1 MLYKEGTCQ
10 IMSIMSAVQNTPI
23 DWNAI
28 LDHNHREFTPESV
41 RTYLSTTVEK
51 MNHHFSVIMF
61 GHDFGK
67 IQVTHYSRTASVPD
81 NVTISVSK
89 ARSLFSK
96 CVYVRWAE
104 NGKRKK
110 ILKKAIEFWLDSNNR
125 KELYF
130 QPIKS
135 TQIKSE
141 PVKLFIERL
150 VNSSESSLQLK
161 LPGLNTRSSVYQ
173 LFEETQTT
181 LTADW
186 NPKSISSEL
195 YRVLPM
201 SRPSPGK
208 RVRKNG
214 IACIWLP
221 SKEILCS
228 ILQDLNDNNSRLLF

>member
-1 MLYKEGTCQ
+1 
-10 IMSIMSAVQNTPI
+10 MSKDNTVCPI
-23 DWNAI
+23 DWDSV
-28 LDHNHREFTPESV
+28 LDHNQKEFTPKSV
-41 RTYLSTTVEK
+41 RTYLFGVVEK
-51 MNHHFSVIMF
+51 MNRHFSVIMF
-61 GHDFGK
+61 GHDLGK
-67 IQVTHYSRTASVPD
+67 IQVTHYRRTGSVPD
-81 NVTISVSK
+81 NVTISMSK
-89 ARSLFSK
+89 SRQLFSK
-96 CVYVRWAE
+96 CVYCRWIE

-110 ILKKAIEFWLDSNNR
+110 ILKKAIEFWLASSNR

-130 QPIKS
+130 QPIKN
-135 TQIKSE
+135 TQVKSQ

-161 LPGLNTRSSVYQ
+161 LPGLNTRTSVYQ

-181 LTADW
+181 PSDW
-186 NPKSISSEL
+186 NPKSISCEI

-221 SKEILCS
+221 SKEILIS
-228 ILQDLNDNNSRLLF
+228 ILQDLNDN

>member
-1 MLYKEGTCQ
+1 
-10 IMSIMSAVQNTPI
+10 MSIMSSVQNTTGYVNI
-23 DWNAI
+23 DWDSV
-28 LDHNHREFTPESV
+28 LDHNQKEFTPKSV
-41 RTYLSTTVEK
+41 RAYLFGVVEK
-51 MNHHFSVIMF
+51 MNRHFSVIMI
-61 GHDFGK
+61 GQHDFGK
-67 IQVTHYSRTASVPD
+67 IQVTHYSMTGSLPD

-96 CVYVRWAE
+96 RIQCHWVE

-110 ILKKAIEFWLDSNNR
+110 IFKPAIEFWLASSHR

-135 TQIKSE
+135 TQVKSQ

-161 LPGLNTRSSVYQ
+161 LPGLNTRTSVYQ

-181 LTADW
+181 PSDW
-186 NPKSISSEL
+186 NPKSISCEI

-221 SKEILCS
+221 SKEILIS
-228 ILQDLNDNNSRLLF
+228 ILQDLNDN

>member
-1 MLYKEGTCQ
+1 
-10 IMSIMSAVQNTPI
+10 MSNMTSVQNATGYVPI
-23 DWNAI
+23 DWESI
-28 LDHNHREFTPESV
+28 LKHDCDSFTPKSV
-41 RTYLSTTVEK
+41 RTYLFGVVEK
-51 MNHHFSVIMF
+51 MNRHFSVIMF
-61 GHDFGK
+61 GHDLGK
-67 IQVTHYSRTASVPD
+67 FQVTHYSRTASVPD
-81 NVTISVSK
+81 NVTISMSQ
-89 ARSLFSK
+89 ARLHFSRRIQ
-96 CVYVRWAE
+96 CAWNE
-104 NGKRKK
+104 NGKQKK
-110 ILKKAIEFWLDSNNR
+110 IFKKAIDFWLASSTR

-130 QPIKS
+130 QPVKS

-181 LTADW
+181 PSDW
-186 NPKSISSEL
+186 NPKSISCEI

-214 IACIWLP
+214 IACIYLP

-228 ILQDLNDNNSRLLF
+228 ILQDLNDNSRLLF

>member
-1 MLYKEGTCQ
+1 
-10 IMSIMSAVQNTPI
+10 MSSVQDNTGYVPI
-23 DWNAI
+23 NWNAI

-51 MNHHFSVIMF
+51 MNRHFSVIMF
-61 GHDFGK
+61 GHDLGK
-67 IQVTHYSRTASVPD
+67 IQVTHYSRTGSVPD
-81 NVTISVSK
+81 NVTISMSK
-89 ARSLFSK
+89 SRQLFSK
-96 CVYVRWAE
+96 CVYCRWIE

-110 ILKKAIEFWLDSNNR
+110 IFKKAIEFWLVSSTR

-130 QPIKS
+130 QPVKS

-173 LFEETQTT
+173 LFEATQTT
-181 LTADW
+181 PSDW
-186 NPKSISSEL
+186 NPKSISQEI
-195 YRVLPM
+195 YRVIPI

-214 IACIWLP
+214 IACIYLP

-228 ILQDLNDNNSRLLF
+228 ILQDLNDNARLLF